1 MAEITFREALR
12 DAMSEEMRRDPN
24 VFLMGEEVAEY
35 NGAYKVS
42 QGMLD
47 EFGARRVIDTPITE
61 LGFAGIGVGAAM
73 TGTRPIIEFMTW
85 NFALLASDQI
95 INHAAKMFT
104 MSGGEFPVPMV
115 FRGCNGYATWVGSQH
130 SQSFEGIYAK
140 YPGLK
145 VVIPS
150 CPYDAKGLM
159 KTAIRDNDPVIFLES
174 EMMYGN
180 KQDIPDEEYLIPFG
194 KGDIKRE
201 GKDVTV
207 VAWSKMVWLVK
218 EVADKMEAE
227 EGISI
232 EIVDPRTIR
241 PFDEEI
247 IIESVK
253 KTNRLVIVEEDYPF
267 ASVGSEISYLIQDR
281 AFDYLD
287 APVMKVNSLDV
298 NLAYSKPLE
307 AYTMPN
313 EARIRAAIHKVL
325 YKD

>member
-1 MAEITFREALR
+1 MAIVTFREALNQ
-12 DAMSEEMRRDPN
+12 AMSEEMRLDPN

-47 EFGARRVIDTPITE
+47 EFGPERVVDTPITE
-61 LGFAGIGVGAAM
+61 LGFAGLGVGAAM

-95 INHAAKMFT
+95 INHAAKMYY
-104 MSGGEFPVPMV
+104 MSGGEFNVPMV
-115 FRGCNGYATWVGSQH
+115 FRGCNGYATWVGCQH
-130 SQSFEGIYAK
+130 SQSFEGMFAK

-174 EMMYGN
+174 EMMYGD

-201 GKDVTV
+201 GTDVTV
-207 VAWSKMVWLVK
+207 VAWSKMVWKVK
-218 EVADKMEAE
+218 AVAEKLAE
-227 EGISI
+227 EGISV

-253 KTNRLVIVEEDYPF
+253 KTNRLVVVEEDYPF

-281 AFDYLD
+281 AFDHLD
-287 APVMKVNSLDV
+287 APVMKVNTLDV
-298 NLAYSKPLE
+298 PLAYSKPLE
-307 AYTMPN
+307 AETMPTD
-313 EARIRAAIHKVL
+313 ERIEAAIRKVL
-325 YKD
+325 YK